1 MLIDEALSEMEG
13 VKSNGQNIKTI
24 RYAADTAVVAS
35 SELEL
40 QRMMNGMVG
49 KCEEFGMSL
58 NSKKTM
64 VMKIAKDPSP
74 LNIRVSGEILQ
85 QLSEYNYLES
95 GISED
100 IRSLGDI
107 KKRIGMGKTAF
118 WKCRVIK
125 TGHKSKSEEKDARLL
140 H

>member
-13 VKSNGQNIKTI
+13 VKINGQNIKAISYTD
-24 RYAADTAVVAS
+24 DTAVVTS

-40 QRMMNGMVG
+40 QRMMDGIVG

-58 NSKKTM
+58 NTKKTM
-64 VMKIAKDPSP
+64 AMKIAKNPSP
-74 LNIRVSGEILQ
+74 LNGEILQ
-85 QLSEYNYLES
+85 QVSEYNYLGS
-95 GISED
+95 NISED
-100 IRSLGDI
+100 IRSLGDA

-118 WKCRVIK
+118 LEMQRAIK